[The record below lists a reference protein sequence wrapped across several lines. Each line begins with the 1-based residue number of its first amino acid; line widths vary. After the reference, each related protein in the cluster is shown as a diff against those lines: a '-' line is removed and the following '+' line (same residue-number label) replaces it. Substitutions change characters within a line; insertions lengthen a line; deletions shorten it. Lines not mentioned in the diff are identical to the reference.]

1 MGQVLLLVVAAAWA
15 AVLLPP
21 LLRSRVENRPNSS
34 VSDFRDQ
41 LSRLQRAMPTRGVA
55 VRTMGRPL
63 APSTLARPA
72 AGGRPGPQTSARTHG
87 SVSSRIASQAPAG
100 RPSRAESRMQEAS
113 LRSRQHGDAPSDPSR
128 NITRVGAPTP
138 ELKRRRANVLFVLVL
153 TAVCAGFLAATTD
166 SKAMVYVFALAMLA
180 LGGYVYLLV
189 TLNQRETYARGY
201 QDERYEVARA
211 PRRSASRRDRYDDD
225 IDDLDEIDRYRED
238 DRPVRQSRGQREA
251 ARAPVRRQQA
261 PRRDQSPSP
270 LRAQPAARDGDL
282 PGNGVSGRIS
292 YGRGPATRQP
302 PARDAFAMQ
311 ASRGRE
317 PRDPYGRDGVGWES
331 AGRDPSRRAPARNG
345 RHATGQQQAVRRREQ
360 QAAHG
365 GYHTQAG

>member
-1 MGQVLLLVVAAAWA
+1 MGQLLLLVVAAAWA

-63 APSTLARPA
+63 APSTLSRPA
-72 AGGRPGPQTSARTHG
+72 APGRPGQPNGARVNG
-87 SVSSRIASQAPAG
+87 SVSSRIASQAPAARPG
-100 RPSRAESRMQEAS
+100 RADARIHEATLRARA
-113 LRSRQHGDAPSDPSR
+113 HGDASASR
-128 NITRVGAPTP
+128 GIARPGDTTS

-153 TAVCAGFLAATTD
+153 TTVCAGFLAATTD

-189 TLNQRETYARGY
+189 TLNQREMYAKGY
-201 QDERYEVARA
+201 EQDVHEAAPA
-211 PRRSASRRDRYDDD
+211 PRRAAPSQERYDYDD
-225 IDDLDEIDRYRED
+225 IDEYDYSGYDRRVSQQVP
-238 DRPVRQSRGQREA
+238 RQREA
-251 ARAPVRRQQA
+251 TQPTARRQPA
-261 PRRDQSPSP
+261 QS
-270 LRAQPAARDGDL
+270 QNEFGEL
-282 PGNGVSGRIS
+282 PGSGVSGRIS

-302 PARDAFAMQ
+302 AARDAFA
-311 ASRGRE
+311 ASAPRGRE

-331 AGRDPSRRAPARNG
+331 AGRDVNRRAPARNG
-345 RHATGQQQAVRRREQ
+345 RHATGQQPAVRRRQ
-360 QAAHG
+360 AQAARG
-365 GYHTQAG
+365 FYSQAG

>member
-1 MGQVLLLVVAAAWA
+1 MGQLLLLVVAAAWA

-63 APSTLARPA
+63 APSTLSRPA
-72 AGGRPGPQTSARTHG
+72 ASGRPGQPASARSHG
-87 SVSSRIASQAPAG
+87 AVSSRLASQPPIG
-100 RPSRAESRMQEAS
+100 RPSRADARMHEAS
-113 LRSRQHGDAPSDPSR
+113 LRSRQHGGGASEP
-128 NITRVGAPTP
+128 TRGVARDGDLTA

-189 TLNQRETYARGY
+189 TLNQREMYAKG
-201 QDERYEVARA
+201 DNHDRYEVEAKA
-211 PRRSASRRDRYDDD
+211 PRRSVSRRDRYDNGGVDD
-225 IDDLDEIDRYRED
+225 YSEY
-238 DRPVRQSRGQREA
+238 DRPVRQPTRQRQA
-251 ARAPVRRQQA
+251 APPPGRRQQVPA
-261 PRRDQSPSP
+261 GQQS
-270 LRAQPAARDGDL
+270 QPQYGEL
-282 PGNGVSGRIS
+282 PGSGVSGRIS

-302 PARDAFAMQ
+302 SARDPFAAQ
-311 ASRGRE
+311 SPRSRE
-317 PRDPYGRDGVGWES
+317 PRDPYGRDGYGWES
-331 AGRDPSRRAPARNG
+331 AGRDASRRAPARNG
-345 RHATGQQQAVRRREQ
+345 RHATGQHQAVRRREPQ
-360 QAAHG
+360 PAR
-365 GYHTQAG
+365 GYFTRAG

>member
-1 MGQVLLLVVAAAWA
+1 MGQLLLLVVAAAWA

-63 APSTLARPA
+63 APSTLSRPA
-72 AGGRPGPQTSARTHG
+72 ATGRPGQPNGARVNG
-87 SVSSRIASQAPAG
+87 SVSSRIASQAPAARQG
-100 RPSRAESRMQEAS
+100 RADARMHEATLRARA
-113 LRSRQHGDAPSDPSR
+113 HGDASASRGVARPSDTTS
-128 NITRVGAPTP
+128 

-153 TAVCAGFLAATTD
+153 TTVCAGFLAATTD

-189 TLNQRETYARGY
+189 TLSQREAYAKGY
-201 QDERYEVARA
+201 EHDVYNAAPA
-211 PRRSASRRDRYDDD
+211 PRRAAPRRGRDNY
-225 IDDLDEIDRYRED
+225 DDLDDYSGY
-238 DRPVRQSRGQREA
+238 DRPARQPAPRQRQVVQPPA
-251 ARAPVRRQQA
+251 RRQ
-261 PRRDQSPSP
+261 P
-270 LRAQPAARDGDL
+270 AQPQDEYGEI
-282 PGNGVSGRIS
+282 PGSGVSGRIS

-302 PARDAFAMQ
+302 AARDPFAVP
-311 ASRGRE
+311 AARSRE

-331 AGRDPSRRAPARNG
+331 AGRDANRRAPARNG
-345 RHATGQQQAVRRREQ
+345 RHATGQHPAVRRREPQ
-360 QAAHG
+360 PARG
-365 GYHTQAG
+365 FYSQAG